1 MESKDYFKWLD
12 FISKTSNTIDH
23 TEYMLVMEL
32 HAKYFNHKF
41 KKLCKCK
48 GSAIQKWI
56 DELNEF
62 FEKSPKPK
70 IR

>member
-1 MESKDYFKWLD
+1 MESKDYFAWYD
-12 FISKTSNTIDH
+12 FRNKAGNTISH
-23 TEYMLVMEL
+23 SEYMLVMEL
-32 HAKYFNHKF
+32 HAKYFNHKV

-48 GSAIQKWI
+48 GSKIQEWV
-56 DELNEF
+56 DDLNQV

>member
-1 MESKDYFKWLD
+1 MESKDYFAWLD
-12 FISKTSNTIDH
+12 FISKTGNTIDH

-48 GSAIQKWI
+48 GNKIQEWI
-56 DELNEF
+56 NDINAL

>member
-1 MESKDYFKWLD
+1 MERKDYLNWLN

-23 TEYMLVMEL
+23 TEYMLVMQL
-32 HAKYFNHKF
+32 HAKYFNHKL

-48 GSAIQKWI
+48 GSKIQEWI
-56 DELNEF
+56 DELNAL